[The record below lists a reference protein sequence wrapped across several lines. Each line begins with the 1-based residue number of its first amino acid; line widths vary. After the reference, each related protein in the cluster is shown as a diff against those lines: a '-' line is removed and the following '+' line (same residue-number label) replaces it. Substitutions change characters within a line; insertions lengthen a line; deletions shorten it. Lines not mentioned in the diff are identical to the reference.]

1 MDARSVHSGGTWRQH
16 RRVAHVD
23 PGLQP
28 TRPAG
33 RAGRARRGDL
43 LGSLLWLLATVALS
57 APADGA
63 YDQLIH
69 TTAQRA
75 GLEPALIKAVI
86 QCESQ
91 FNPRA
96 QSPRGAQGLMQLM
109 PATQTLLGV
118 RDGFDP
124 QDNVEAGVYYLAR
137 LTHTFQGDLRLSLA
151 AYNAGPQAVVNA
163 GYRVP
168 PIAET
173 QRYVQCVLAAQDA
186 YRHLGLRVP
195 FPSMRAG
202 PGQAEPRGPL
212 VVSPL
217 RLSAPRARPG
227 ELITVH
233 LEARNTSPQGV
244 YGAVMLYYPAH
255 LVSGV
260 ALYTDGGE
268 TAVHWPAAPV
278 GQAAPVDA
286 TAAEQFL
293 RSAWPTWQ
301 PGEQHR
307 IMIAL
312 RPGVPQDLMLYLSV
326 LLEPSAQTARPQ
338 RWGSAVRIPVQGSPV
353 ESPPAPR
360 PRAPR

>member
-1 MDARSVHSGGTWRQH
+1 
-16 RRVAHVD
+16 
-23 PGLQP
+23 
-28 TRPAG
+28 
-33 RAGRARRGDL
+33 
-43 LGSLLWLLATVALS
+43 
-57 APADGA
+57 
-63 YDQLIH
+63 
-69 TTAQRA
+69 
-75 GLEPALIKAVI
+75 
-86 QCESQ
+86 
-91 FNPRA
+91 
-96 QSPRGAQGLMQLM
+96 MQLM

-124 QDNVEAGVYYLAR
+124 QDNVEAGVYYLAT
-137 LTHTFQGDLRLSLA
+137 LTRTFQGDLPLILA

-173 QRYVQCVLAAQDA
+173 QRYVQCVLAAQDT
-186 YRHLGLRVP
+186 YRHPGQLTP
-195 FPSMRAG
+195 FPSMRAVQ
-202 PGQAEPRGPL
+202 GQAEIRGPL

-217 RLSAPRARPG
+217 RLSAQMARPG
-227 ELITVH
+227 KLITVH

-244 YGAVMLYYPAH
+244 HGAVMLYYPAH

-278 GQAAPVDA
+278 GQAAPADA
-286 TAAEQFL
+286 MAAEHFL
-293 RSAWPTWQ
+293 RSAWPAWQ

-307 IMIAL
+307 VMIAL
-312 RPGVPQDLMLYLSV
+312 RPGLPQDLMLYLSV

-353 ESPPAPR
+353 GDTPAPRPPAPR
-360 PRAPR
+360 